1 MTSQRYEDR
10 YNSLWKLM
18 CTNDEGDNNSHK
30 VISYWC
36 PRGRTDAI
44 VTGVIKK
51 LPDVHYDRKVFTSW
65 ATERFIDTFCL
76 KGRKSDKFK
85 DKFFKKKIVDENY
98 PSWQSYNIQALD
110 HYLQQA
116 VDEGSKCVIISWQEY
131 KLLGGK

>member
-1 MTSQRYEDR
+1 MCNQRYEDR
-10 YNSLWKLM
+10 HNTLWKIM

-36 PRGRTDAI
+36 PRGRTDTI
-44 VTGVIKK
+44 IIGVIKK
-51 LPDVHYDRKVFTSW
+51 LPDVHYDRKIFTSW

-85 DKFFKKKIVDENY
+85 DKVFKKKVVDENY
-98 PSWQSYNIQALD
+98 PWWQSYHIQALD

-116 VDEGSKCVIISWQEY
+116 VDEDSKCVIISWQEY

>member
-1 MTSQRYEDR
+1 MCNQRYEDR
-10 YNSLWKLM
+10 HDALWKLM
-18 CTNDEGDNNSHK
+18 CTRDDGDKNKHK

-44 VTGVIKK
+44 VTGVIKS

-76 KGRKSDKFK
+76 KGRKGDKFK
-85 DKFFKKKIVDENY
+85 DKVFKKGVVDENY
-98 PSWQSYNIQALD
+98 PLWQSYNIQALD